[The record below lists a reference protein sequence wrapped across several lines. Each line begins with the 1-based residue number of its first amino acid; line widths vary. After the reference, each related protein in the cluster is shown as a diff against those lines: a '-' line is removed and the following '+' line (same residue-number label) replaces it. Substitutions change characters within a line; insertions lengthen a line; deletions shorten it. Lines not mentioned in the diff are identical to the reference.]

1 MTGSWSWLCN
11 VSVVTTG
18 GIIFMIKFASYL
30 QKKLKV
36 ILEIDHRHLQI
47 LEGKPKKLE

>member
-18 GIIFMIKFASYL
+18 GIIFMIKFAFLSAKEAESYS
-30 QKKLKV
+30 
-36 ILEIDHRHLQI
+36 
-47 LEGKPKKLE
+47 